1 MFDTMTLT
9 KIVGSLCGALL
20 VLLMGKWAGE
30 LLYDTSPGHG
40 DGHGQA
46 YIIDTG
52 SDDSG
57 GGEAAEGPSLA
68 ELWAA
73 ADVEKGAKVFGKCK
87 ACHKLED
94 GANATG
100 PYLYGVVGRDVSSAA
115 GFSYS
120 GSLKPVVDV
129 WTPETLSAFLE
140 NPKGYAPGT
149 SMGFSGLKKDTDRIN
164 VIAYLDQL
172 DGDTYEMAAPEPKEE
187 AAAEGAEAETEMA
200 ATEETAAEAV
210 TAEAPAEAEV
220 DPTPEAEAAAEEATT
235 EEAEATEMAAAEEA
249 PAEEVASEEA
259 MTEEAETTEM
269 AAAEEAP
276 AEEAATEEAMTEEA
290 ETTEMAAT
298 EEAPAEEAAT
308 EEMASEEP
316 AAEEAAGAEASGFAA
331 MVASADAAKGEK
343 VFKKCKACHALED
356 GKNRVGPHLF
366 NLVDRPIGGVEGF
379 KYSDALA
386 GNGGTWTADELSA
399 FLTKPKDYAP
409 GTKMS
414 FAGLRKEEDRAAVIA
429 YIQSAAQ

>member
-46 YIIDTG
+46 YVIDTG
-52 SDDSG
+52 SDDEG
-57 GGEAAEGPSLA
+57 GGEAEEGPSLA
-68 ELWAA
+68 ELWAE

-129 WTPETLSAFLE
+129 WTPETLNAFLE
-140 NPKGYAPGT
+140 DPKGYTPGT
-149 SMGFSGLKKDTDRIN
+149 SMGFSGLKKATDRIN

-172 DGDTYEMAAPEPKEE
+172 DGDTYEMAAPMEEE
-187 AAAEGAEAETEMA
+187 AAAEPAEAETEMA
-200 ATEETAAEAV
+200 AAEETAAEEV

-220 DPTPEAEAAAEEATT
+220 APTPEAEAAAEEAT
-235 EEAEATEMAAAEEA
+235 
-249 PAEEVASEEA
+249 SEEA
-259 MTEEAETTEM
+259 MTEEATGTEM
-269 AAAEEAP
+269 
-276 AEEAATEEAMTEEA
+276 
-290 ETTEMAAT
+290 
-298 EEAPAEEAAT
+298 AAT

-316 AAEEAAGAEASGFAA
+316 AAEDTAGAEASGFAA
-331 MVASADAAKGEK
+331 MVAAADATDGEK

-356 GKNRVGPHLF
+356 GQNRVGPHLY
-366 NLVDRPIGGVEGF
+366 NLIDRPIGGVDGF

-399 FLTKPKDYAP
+399 FLTKPKEYAP